1 MRWTP
6 IGIILSKYNMDPVQ
20 RRNSYLATV
29 PMYEELDKAVNAR
42 IEKENEFKGQIIEQI
57 KLIISRLQECDPTNA
72 ESTLNLTVDQLR
84 KIITKLTNTE
94 NISVGEVMNITKL
107 LTDSNLRRA
116 PAAPAVAPAAPA
128 APAPAATPPAPAN
141 APPAAPALGTSG
153 VPVKIQSNAQFT
165 PGRSPP
171 AAAPAPGVTNA
182 KSYVDAAKNG
192 AAKNGAVTPIKGGKR
207 RTKRRRR

>member
-1 MRWTP
+1 MAFVEKRT
-6 IGIILSKYNMDPVQ
+6 
-20 RRNSYLATV
+20 SYLAKV

-84 KIITKLTNTE
+84 KIIIKLNNTD
-94 NISVGEVMNITKL
+94 NISTGELMNITKL

-116 PAAPAVAPAAPA
+116 ATPAPAAPAVAPAAPA
-128 APAPAATPPAPAN
+128 PAAPAVAPAAPAPAATPVPP
-141 APPAAPALGTSG
+141 APPAAPAAP
-153 VPVKIQSNAQFT
+153 PVKSQLNPVSR
-165 PGRSPP
+165 PL
-171 AAAPAPGVTNA
+171 AAAPAPGIANG
-182 KSYVDAAKNG
+182 KSYLEAAKNG
-192 AAKNGAVTPIKGGKR
+192 AATQRNGGKR